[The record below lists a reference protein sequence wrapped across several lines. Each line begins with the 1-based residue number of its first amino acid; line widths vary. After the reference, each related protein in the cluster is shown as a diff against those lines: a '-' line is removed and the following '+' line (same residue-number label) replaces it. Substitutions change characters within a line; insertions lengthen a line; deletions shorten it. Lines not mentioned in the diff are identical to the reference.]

1 MPTPDRTPHFHIL
14 ACIDGSTESYRGLRY
29 ALKFSAKRE
38 DTDISLIYVRAG
50 VKMATGGLT
59 HQVARE
65 NLMEWDL
72 DMPGLKVLKKAR
84 DILVENGFL
93 GEGWDSEEI
102 EKRSRGSRSGNHTLH
117 YTCKKTAQNINLI
130 VREDNSVLT
139 GIKDQ
144 VRTEGYDLVI
154 ISASKEE
161 SAGAGAIDTK
171 TAISVAQEVDC
182 SVLLSRSLEAGKG
195 HLVSMTNS
203 VGAANMLDRDIRI
216 ANRCG
221 CPIYLYAVAEG
232 QDGQE
237 EAEAAIA
244 LGTRILEEQDMT
256 AAGTKIDI
264 GDPVERIIEEGRKY
278 SLIVISPSRQGW
290 LKSMVFGNATKN
302 ILTRAKNSVL
312 IAR

>member
-1 MPTPDRTPHFHIL
+1 MPSPDRLPNFHIL

-38 DTDISLIYVRAG
+38 DTDISLLYVRAAEH
-50 VKMATGGLT
+50 MATGGLT

-84 DILVENGFL
+84 NILVENGFL

-102 EKRSRGSRSGNHTLH
+102 EKRSRGARSGNHTLH

-130 VREDNSVLT
+130 VREDDSVLT

-144 VRTEGYDLVI
+144 VRTENYDLVI
-154 ISASKEE
+154 ISASNEE

-171 TAISVAQEVDC
+171 TAIAVAQEVNS
-182 SVLLSRSLEAGKG
+182 SVLLSRALEAGHG
-195 HLVSMTNS
+195 HMVCMTNS
-203 VGAANMLDRDIRI
+203 AGAANMLVSDIRI
-216 ANRCG
+216 ASRCG

-232 QDGQE
+232 QDGKD
-237 EAEAAIA
+237 EAKAAIA
-244 LGTRILEEQDMT
+244 LGTRILEEYDMT
-256 AAGTKIDI
+256 AADTKIEV
-264 GDPVERIIEEGRKY
+264 GDPVERIIAAGRDY
-278 SLIVISPSRQGW
+278 SLTVISPSRQGW
-290 LKSMVFGNATKN
+290 LKSMVFGNATN
-302 ILTRAKNSVL
+302 DILTKAKNSVL